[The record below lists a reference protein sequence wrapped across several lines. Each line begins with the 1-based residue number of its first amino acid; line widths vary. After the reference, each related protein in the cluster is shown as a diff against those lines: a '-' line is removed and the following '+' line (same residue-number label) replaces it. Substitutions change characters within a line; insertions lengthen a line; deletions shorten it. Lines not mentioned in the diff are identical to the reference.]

1 MNYSFIKIESE
12 NALIEAISKMHK
24 FSVIGF
30 SNNGKISRFCRIKNQ
45 WINSSKEDTII
56 WNYYF

>member
-12 NALIEAISKMHK
+12 NALIEAISKMYK

-30 SNNGKISRFCRIKNQ
+30 SNNGKISRFCRIKNE
-45 WINSSKEDTII
+45 WIV
-56 WNYYF
+56 Y